1 MYYGGEFLNEALVR
15 YCTIRGIELTR
26 SRPYHSNDQAW
37 IEQKNGSVVRRLAGY
52 DRHEGA
58 TAIEVLSRLYAASRL
73 FVNFFQPSFKL
84 REKTRVGARVI
95 KHYHAP
101 ETPCARLLASSV
113 ISDQVKSKL
122 TDIAESL
129 DPLQLLD
136 EIRTMQSHL
145 AVLSSGGKASIAVP
159 RKDDLTLFL
168 SGLAVAWRDGEVRG
182 THRRLQRPRR
192 RWRTRLDPFI
202 TSWSTVRE
210 WLHIDPAQNG
220 KDLFRRLQQQYPGIY
235 PDCQLRTLQRRLK
248 EWRSQR
254 APS

>member
-1 MYYGGEFLNEALVR
+1 
-15 YCTIRGIELTR
+15 
-26 SRPYHSNDQAW
+26 
-37 IEQKNGSVVRRLAGY
+37 
-52 DRHEGA
+52 
-58 TAIEVLSRLYAASRL
+58 
-73 FVNFFQPSFKL
+73 
-84 REKTRVGARVI
+84 
-95 KHYHAP
+95 
-101 ETPCARLLASSV
+101 
-113 ISDQVKSKL
+113 VKSKL

-159 RKDDLTLFL
+159 RKDNLTQFL

-182 THRRLQRPRR
+182 THRRLQRPPR

-202 TSWSTVRE
+202 TSWATVRD
-210 WLHIDPAQNG
+210 WLQIDPAQNG

-248 EWRSQR
+248 EWRSQMAHELIFGTHHIDTDESTELKPR
-254 APS
+254 ASAANAADCPTG